1 MFHEIEDGLLHL
13 EVVLQV
19 SDHVKYDLTL
29 FHPVQLME
37 AADIHLGS
45 HVVLKKVRD
54 DLRAELG
61 VIVLLGEVRVAV
73 EKLLRHI
80 FVHGCHFSVAV
91 CLYAIAPQRAGS
103 VSPQLTVLVS
113 PVLCGYTVCRWL
125 RRIGISRI
133 VLNGHVC

>member
-29 FHPVQLME
+29 FHHVQLME

-91 CLYAIAPQRAGS
+91 CGVCIL
-103 VSPQLTVLVS
+103 QL
-113 PVLCGYTVCRWL
+113 L
-125 RRIGISRI
+125 REY
-133 VLNGHVC
+133 LNCLQVVEKNSD